1 MTEPPPFP
9 LQPIYDQMVREQ
21 EEQEEQE
28 EQVATQWP
36 DDETTETPSV

>member
-21 EEQEEQE
+21 EEQAD
-28 EQVATQWP
+28 QVATQWP